1 MPMLLPLGSG
11 GDSRPVDLAKLIV
24 ENAADSI
31 FVMDVEGRTVF
42 ANPAA
47 ERTFGWSNEE
57 LFGKTLH
64 DLVHHHYPD
73 GRPFPMAECPLGQVF
88 QARKTLEKHED
99 VFFHRNGT
107 PIHVAC
113 SNAPVMW
120 SGAMIGADRKS
131 TRLNSS
137 HANISY
143 AVFCLKKKNHLTS
156 PTSLINLNSHYMPLL
171 YDLSLTCGTFPS
183 TTLTRIT

>member
-1 MPMLLPLGSG
+1 MPILLPLGSG
-11 GDSRPVDLAKLIV
+11 GDSHPVDLAKLIV

-57 LFGKTLH
+57 LSGKILH

-88 QARKTLEKHED
+88 QARVTLEKHED
-99 VFFHRNGT
+99 VFFHRDGT
-107 PIHVAC
+107 SIHVAC
-113 SNAPVMW
+113 SNAPVM
-120 SGAMIGADRKS
+120 
-131 TRLNSS
+131 
-137 HANISY
+137 
-143 AVFCLKKKNHLTS
+143 
-156 PTSLINLNSHYMPLL
+156 
-171 YDLSLTCGTFPS
+171 
-183 TTLTRIT
+183 